1 MDQEF
6 KNDLIKIID
15 IIFNKLEK
23 NFNVY
28 FELQMIKELL
38 L

>member
-6 KNDLIKIID
+6 KNDLVKIID